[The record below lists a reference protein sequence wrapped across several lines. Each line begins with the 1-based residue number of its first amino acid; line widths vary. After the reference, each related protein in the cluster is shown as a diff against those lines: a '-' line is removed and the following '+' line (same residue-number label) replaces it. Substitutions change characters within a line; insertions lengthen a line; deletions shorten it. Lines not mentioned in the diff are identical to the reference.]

1 MIDARF
7 NIKGQPVTPEEFA
20 SQFGLKTQKKK
31 GGKRPGLRGRK
42 RKMAGN
48 DGRKKPRDRR
58 TA

>member
-20 SQFGLKTQKKK
+20 SQFGLKPQQKK
-31 GGKRPGLRGRK
+31 GGKQHGLRGRK